1 MIILHFSL
9 ADTLP
14 SGTHWLDIID
24 ILINFF
30 IIIIFI
36 FRIRGRENVIIAKLL
51 IKDLEMVLSF
61 SLFLVLLLILL
72 LKVFYWFR

>member
-1 MIILHFSL
+1 IIY
-9 ADTLP
+9 
-14 SGTHWLDIID
+14 

-30 IIIIFI
+30 IIIIFCI
-36 FRIRGRENVIIAKLL
+36 LFIIMSIIRGGENVIIAKLF
-51 IKDLEMVLSF
+51 IKDLEVMLSF